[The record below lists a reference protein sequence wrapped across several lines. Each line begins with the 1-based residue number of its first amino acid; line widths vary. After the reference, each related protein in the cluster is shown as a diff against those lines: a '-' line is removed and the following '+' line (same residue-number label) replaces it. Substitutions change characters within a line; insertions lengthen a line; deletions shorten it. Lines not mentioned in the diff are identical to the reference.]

1 MSRISLSRRMDRVID
16 RLLPVGSTERRLRDL
31 PVEARAEYLAWRAR
45 CDRAASCYPAG
56 SSGLYRALVEG
67 YNPPPPPPAVATALG
82 MDRYRI
88 PPDATV
94 QDMADLYNRMIL
106 EGNDR

>member
-1 MSRISLSRRMDRVID
+1 
-16 RLLPVGSTERRLRDL
+16 
-31 PVEARAEYLAWRAR
+31 
-45 CDRAASCYPAG
+45 
-56 SSGLYRALVEG
+56 
-67 YNPPPPPPAVATALG
+67 

-94 QDMADLYNRMIL
+94 QDIADLYNRMIL